1 MNDEKSF
8 TLVFDWGNTLMQ
20 VLDYPGPM
28 AEWPEVAAVDGALEA
43 LSALEGRFPLA
54 VATNAGDS
62 QPEQV
67 RAAFERVGMG
77 RFFPDTRGVAGTRVF
92 TGIFTAAE
100 LKSAK
105 PSLRFFREIETR
117 LGRPS
122 HQLVMIGDDY
132 RVDVL
137 GAKSAGWRAVWYNPR
152 VNAAP
157 GLLPLQDAEIARM
170 AELPDSVSRLASAP
184 LPDYPTCLYWLAE
197 RDTPYN
203 LLAHIQL
210 VASIAYQLAVWLR
223 QRGEPVDPVL
233 THRGAMLHDL
243 AKMESIRLGKER
255 GKHIDHAALARDI
268 LARRAQPV
276 LAEIADRHMLHQ
288 SRNDPRYPRTWEEK
302 LVHFADKLAE
312 GSHLASLEE
321 RVQALMGRY
330 PTAAAEIQASQPLLL
345 AQQEEICQALGITG
359 EEMMGRLR
367 KALGMKSS

>member
-1 MNDEKSF
+1 MNDKQSL

-20 VLDYPGPM
+20 VFDYPGPM

-43 LSALEGRFPLA
+43 LSSLEGRFPLA
-54 VATNAGDS
+54 IATNAGDS
-62 QPEQV
+62 LPEQV
-67 RAAFERVGMG
+67 RAAFEQVGLG
-77 RFFPDTRGVAGTRVF
+77 RFFPN
-92 TGIFTAAE
+92 IFTAAE
-100 LKSAK
+100 LKSTK
-105 PSLRFFREIETR
+105 PGLRFFRAIEAR

-122 HQLVMIGDDY
+122 HQLVMVGDDY

-152 VNAAP
+152 VHAAP

-170 AELPDSVSRLASAP
+170 ADLPAVVSNLAAAA
-184 LPDYPTCLYWLAE
+184 LPDYPTCLHWLAE

-210 VASIAYQLAVWLR
+210 VAAVAYQLAVWLR
-223 QRGEPVDPVL
+223 QRGEQVDPVL
-233 THRGAMLHDL
+233 AHRGAMLHDL

-255 GKHIDHAALARDI
+255 GKHIDHATLARDI
-268 LARRAQPV
+268 LAHRAQPI

-288 SRNDPRYPRTWEEK
+288 SRDHPRYPRTWEEK

-321 RVQALMGRY
+321 RIRALMGRY
-330 PTAAAEIQASQPLLL
+330 PTAAAEIQASHPLLV
-345 AQQEEICQALGITG
+345 AQQEEICQALGITP
-359 EEMMGRLR
+359 EEMMRDLR
-367 KALGMKSS
+367 IALGVKGS